1 VTEDWNYQ
9 KAKIEAQER
18 QDKRTARLVATGIVA
33 GAIVLLALIGTITYG
48 AVTAAKRDAAFKE
61 QCMEKGGVVAYY
73 QCYYTNPQ
81 EG

>member
-1 VTEDWNYQ
+1 MTEDWSYE
-9 KAKIEAQER
+9 KAKIEERDR
-18 QDKRTARLVATGIVA
+18 QDRRHAGLIALAIVA
-33 GAIVLLALIGTITYG
+33 GAVVLLTLVGALTYG
-48 AVTAAKRDAAFKE
+48 GITAAKRDAAFKE

>member
-1 VTEDWNYQ
+1 MTEDWSYE
-9 KAKIEAQER
+9 KAKIEERDR
-18 QDKRTARLVATGIVA
+18 QDRRHAGLIALAIVA
-33 GAIVLLALIGTITYG
+33 GAVVLLTLVGAFTYG
-48 AVTAAKRDAAFKE
+48 SITAAKRDAAFKE